1 MDKDS
6 SSPSGDINTGENN
19 KIEESEEPD
28 SNSNIEVEIIADE
41 RSEEYKEEVTGM
53 KIKYSL
59 TENEV
64 KEYVKFSKKHDKYQK
79 VQKRYVFLHLVLLVV
94 LLSVSVIT
102 GSAYYSFA
110 GLFPVT
116 SIICMYLVPYM
127 NNNITV
133 NRMLREKE
141 FTVEVFPD
149 RIEVQT
155 KSGIREIF
163 LNNVCESTEHN
174 NMVIIFSPEGHGL
187 IIPLRAIEPE
197 LRADVQAIIAA
208 GSTPRYTQYEPIN
221 L

>member
-6 SSPSGDINTGENN
+6 SSPSGDINSSNN
-19 KIEESEEPD
+19 KIEESDETD
-28 SNSNIEVEIIADE
+28 SNSDVEVEIIADD
-41 RSEEYKEEVTGM
+41 RAEEYKEEVTGM
-53 KIKYSL
+53 KVKYSL

-64 KEYVKFSKKHDKYQK
+64 RDYVRFSKKHDKYQK
-79 VQKRYVFLHLVLLVV
+79 VQKRYVFLHLVLLVI

-102 GSAYYSFA
+102 GSVYYSLA

-116 SIICMYLVPYM
+116 AIIFMYLVPYM

-133 NRMLREKE
+133 NKMLREKE
-141 FTVEVFPD
+141 FTVDIFPD
-149 RIEVQT
+149 RLEVQT

-163 LNNVCESTEHN
+163 LNNVCESTEYN
-174 NMVIIFSPEGHGL
+174 NMVIIFSPEGHGI

-208 GSTPRYTQYEPIN
+208 GSTPKYPQYEPIN